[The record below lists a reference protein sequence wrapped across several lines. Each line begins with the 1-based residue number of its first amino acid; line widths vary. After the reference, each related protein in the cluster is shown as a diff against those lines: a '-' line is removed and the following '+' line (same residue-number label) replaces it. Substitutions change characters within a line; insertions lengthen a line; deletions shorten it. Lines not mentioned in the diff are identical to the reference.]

1 MKIKLLLA
9 VIAVV
14 CAVQLFNP
22 PEMAAQA
29 CPAYRN
35 ADCVPPPP
43 SPDPNPPLAVGVV
56 EPKYMVLAVT
66 YAPPGS
72 SSQVAYSNSTM
83 LGTST
88 SLSSSFIQGTSQSV
102 SITSG
107 FTLSFGFFSIG
118 STTKETTTNSYTQE
132 QDTSSSIA
140 VNQTTSVTTTVRG
153 PSSSAVGLNHDDD
166 IIWVW
171 LNPVLNYTI
180 LSPGNIQ
187 WNGYSYDANDPAQDM
202 EVLPIFVA
210 YLNGHAPMPSNVAA
224 ALARSW
230 APNMTDG
237 SGPGLTAADLAS
249 ILAADPFSNPSYTIN
264 IPTGSTC
271 TADGR
276 FCLAGNQSFQ
286 YEPPPPGGQP
296 ITQTFAVS
304 HQTTATQGQG
314 AIDTRMVGY
323 STDVAFSQN
332 AGDPPMRGTPTFRD
346 NFAAELINGNSLTW
360 KNQWNSQSTQQ
371 VGQTAT
377 LSITGPAV
385 SDNYTGPVEFNIYQ
399 DNVYGSF
406 MFGFI
411 PPATF
416 SVSTAA
422 QITTPVGG
430 CTTETVSVGALVS
443 GFNST
448 VALNL
453 TASGGLP
460 PGVTA
465 TFSPTSITGAGS
477 SILTVCTSS
486 ATPTGNYSF
495 VIGGVSGIQSHSQNV
510 TFAVTNFSISGAPSS
525 QTTSPGASV
534 AYSVATSAV
543 NGFNGSVA
551 LSLSGL
557 PAGVSGSF
565 SSNSI
570 TGSGSVILTVT
581 ASSSTPLGS
590 YTLTITGSSGG
601 VTRTGQITLVVSN
614 PAPPP
619 PGGGGGGGG
628 GCMVVPP
635 SGSKLQAVASC

>member
-1 MKIKLLLA
+1 MKTKLMLA
-9 VIAVV
+9 VIAVM

-22 PEMAAQA
+22 PEVAAQA

-35 ADCVPPPP
+35 AACEPPNPTP
-43 SPDPNPPLAVGVV
+43 GPTPPLAVGVV
-56 EPKYMVLAVT
+56 EPKYIVLAVT

-72 SSQVAYSNSTM
+72 SSQVVYSNSTM

-102 SITSG
+102 SITTG
-107 FTLSFGFFSIG
+107 FKLTIGGFSIG
-118 STTKETTTNSYTQE
+118 STTTDTTTNSYTQE

-153 PSSSAVGLNHDDD
+153 PSSSAVGLDHDEDY
-166 IIWVW
+166 IWVW
-171 LNPVLNYTI
+171 LNPVLNFTI

-187 WNGYSYDANDPAQDM
+187 WNGYTFDATDPVGQMD
-202 EVLPIFVA
+202 VYGIRVA
-210 YLNGHAPMPSNVAA
+210 YLNGHAPMPSDVAA
-224 ALARSW
+224 VLARTW

-237 SGPGLTAADLAS
+237 SGPGLTAADLAA
-249 ILAADPFSNPSYTIN
+249 ILAADPFSNPSYVIN
-264 IPTGSTC
+264 IPTGSSC

-276 FCLAGNQSFQ
+276 FCLAGNQNFQ

-323 STDVAFSQN
+323 STSVTFTLDGTKKQN
-332 AGDPPMRGTPTFRD
+332 DNSFMT
-346 NFAAELINGNSLTW
+346 NFAATLVNGNSLTW
-360 KNQWNSQSTQQ
+360 KNQWNSLSTQQ

-377 LSITGPAV
+377 LSITGPAAT
-385 SDNYTGPVEFNIYQ
+385 DNYTGPVEFDIYQ
-399 DNVYGSF
+399 DNVYGSY

-465 TFSPTSITGAGS
+465 TFSPASITGAGS

-495 VIGGVSGIQSHSQNV
+495 VVGGVSGIQSHSQNV
-510 TFAVTNFSISGAPSS
+510 TFAVTNFSISGVPSS
-525 QTTSPGASV
+525 QTTSPGASA

-557 PAGVSGSF
+557 PAGMSGSF

-570 TGSGSVILTVT
+570 TGSGSTTLTIT
-581 ASSSTPLGS
+581 TLSSTPLGS
-590 YTLTITGSSGG
+590 YTFTITGSNGG
-601 VTRTGQITLVVSN
+601 VTHTGQVTLVVST

-628 GCMVVPP
+628 TCMVVPLSGGKSP
-635 SGSKLQAVASC
+635 SVARC